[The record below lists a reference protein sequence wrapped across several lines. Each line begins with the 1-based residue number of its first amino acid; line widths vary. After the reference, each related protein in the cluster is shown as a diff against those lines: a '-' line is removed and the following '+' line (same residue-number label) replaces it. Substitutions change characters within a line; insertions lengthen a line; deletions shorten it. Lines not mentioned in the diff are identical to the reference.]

1 MRLKDTDPDQF
12 AEYVQMAADAAKLA
26 EDRPDVFEQLKRGD
40 GAAGAT
46 DEYPPRSNHATAFYL

>member
-12 AEYVQMAADAAKLA
+12 AEYVQMASDAAKLA
-26 EDRPDVFEQLKRGD
+26 EERPDIFEQLMRGD

-46 DEYPPRSNHATAFYL
+46 DE